1 LLSVN
6 EMQTDRI
13 IGLDPSES
21 EETLEALWALLY
33 APENTYSHHWRVGD
47 LVLWDNIA
55 VQHGR
60 PAPPRHAARTMR
72 RVTMAERSVFD
83 LVPGFA
89 EARAARTEAEARAA
103 HAEPAA
109 RAAHAEPARD

>member
-1 LLSVN
+1 MRHPTTGQELLSVN

-13 IGLDPSES
+13 IGLDEPES

-33 APENTYSHHWRVGD
+33 APENTYSHQWRVGD
-47 LVLWDNIA
+47 LVVWDNIA

-60 PAPPRHAARTMR
+60 PAPPRHEPRTMR
-72 RVTMAERSVFD
+72 RVTMAEYSVFD

-89 EARAARTEAEARAA
+89 EARAAR
-103 HAEPAA
+103 
-109 RAAHAEPARD
+109 

>member
-6 EMQTDRI
+6 QMQTDRI
-13 IGLDPSES
+13 IGLDEHES

-33 APENTYSHHWRVGD
+33 APENTYSHDWRVGD

-60 PAPPRHAARTMR
+60 PAPPPGVPRTMR
-72 RVTMAERSVFD
+72 RVTMAEHSVLD

-89 EARAARTEAEARAA
+89 EARAARRESEARAG
-103 HAEPAA
+103 EPG
-109 RAAHAEPARD
+109 RD